1 MFIYYTIL
9 LLIIVFSVAI
19 EFERYLQM
27 LEGENRLYEMGL
39 AMKKANQEKSRDTVC
54 SIEALV

>member
-1 MFIYYTIL
+1 
-9 LLIIVFSVAI
+9 
-19 EFERYLQM
+19 M

-39 AMKKANQEKSRDTVC
+39 AMKKANQVC